1 MSHCRPRQRTR
12 RVANAVHV
20 NCCHVACCQLA
31 AVGHHIPQ
39 VMRVHAGTRHP
50 CMAGAWC
57 CMFFFFIFV
66 PFFLLLRSKQNI
78 FHGNDTVRK

>member
-1 MSHCRPRQRTR
+1 MSHRRPRQRT
-12 RVANAVHV
+12 ANAVHV

-31 AVGHHIPQ
+31 AVGHHTPQ

-57 CMFFFFIFV
+57 CMFFYLR
-66 PFFLLLRSKQNI
+66 PFFLLLRSKQNT
-78 FHGNDTVRK
+78 FHGDDTARK